1 MKRMM
6 IYANGKVYFDAG
18 GVSMFPS
25 SPPLEEYDL
34 DNLTD
39 EEIKALKEN
48 PNDEIIRS
56 KIKKINNG

>member
-6 IYANGKVYFDAG
+6 IYENGKVYFDAG
-18 GVSMFPS
+18 GVSIFPS
-25 SPPLEEYDL
+25 IPPLEEYDL
-34 DNLTD
+34 TNLTD

-56 KIKKINNG
+56 KITKINNG